1 MHSTLKPKEAD
12 DPHDVLV
19 VSSDVVPV
27 APANEQ
33 LSSVLQDAARLL
45 ADAQKPKELADAQKS
60 KEKESGTG
68 SDVPASP
75 PVPADPPVPPVPPVD
90 ITFRPAAV
98 DDILGRRSLG
108 QRVIRAFTA
117 LLLAACIGVAAL
129 AWQFGG
135 GLTKKVIGKWVPQ
148 LVLTSSA
155 LQEKLGLSA
164 PPAPPADAP
173 AVVEAATP
181 QAATPEAAA
190 AQTADTQ
197 TAAPA
202 QNAPESAAP
211 AAAPPPETTPS
222 PQSMARDLASLGQEV
237 EQLKASI
244 DQLKAGQQQM
254 SLDIAK
260 ASGKASEQN
269 LRPRIS
275 APERRPAVAR
285 AHKPV
290 PPYPLPQTAT
300 ARALPQAAASYPA
313 AAPYYPPRQPEPLPA
328 TTQPQP
334 DPELSSVP
342 RPPMPVQ

>member
-1 MHSTLKPKEAD
+1 MDSTLKSKQTD

-19 VSSDVVPV
+19 VGSDVVPVAPAVRSDAVPVAPAVVPV

-45 ADAQKPKELADAQKS
+45 ADAQKPKE
-60 KEKESGTG
+60 KESGTG
-68 SDVPASP
+68 SDVPAG
-75 PVPADPPVPPVPPVD
+75 PPVPPVPPVD

-98 DDILGRRSLG
+98 DDILRRRSLG

-117 LLLAACIGVAAL
+117 LLLAACIGVAAI

-135 GLTKKVIGKWVPQ
+135 GLTKKMIGKWVPQ

-164 PPAPPADAP
+164 PSAPPAA
-173 AVVEAATP
+173 VEAAAP

-197 TAAPA
+197 AAAPA
-202 QNAPESAAP
+202 QTAPESAAS
-211 AAAPPPETTPS
+211 ATAAPPPETTPS

-269 LRPRIS
+269 PRPRIS
-275 APERRPAVAR
+275 PPVRRPAVAQAR
-285 AHKPV
+285 KPV
-290 PPYPLPQTAT
+290 PPYPLPQTA
-300 ARALPQAAASYPA
+300 AAHALPQAAASYPA
-313 AAPYYPPRQPEPLPA
+313 AAPYYAPRQPEPLPA

>member
-19 VSSDVVPV
+19 VGSDVVPV

-33 LSSVLQDAARLL
+33 LSSVLQDAARVL
-45 ADAQKPKELADAQKS
+45 ADAQKPKESD
-60 KEKESGTG
+60 TG
-68 SDVPASP
+68 SDVPAG
-75 PVPADPPVPPVPPVD
+75 PPVPPVPPVD
-90 ITFRPAAV
+90 TTFRPAAV

-135 GLTKKVIGKWVPQ
+135 GLTKKIVAKWVPQ

-173 AVVEAATP
+173 AAMEAATP
-181 QAATPEAAA
+181 EVATPEAAA
-190 AQTADTQ
+190 VQTADTQ
-197 TAAPA
+197 AAAPA
-202 QNAPESAAP
+202 QTAPESAAP
-211 AAAPPPETTPS
+211 AAAAPPPETTPS

-260 ASGKASEQN
+260 ASGKASEQH

-275 APERRPAVAR
+275 APVRRPAVAQ
-285 AHKPV
+285 AHRPV
-290 PPYPLPQTAT
+290 PPYPLPQA
-300 ARALPQAAASYPA
+300 AAAPALPQAAASYPA
-313 AAPYYPPRQPEPLPA
+313 AAPYYAPRQPEPLPEA
-328 TTQPQP
+328 TTQPRP

>member
-19 VSSDVVPV
+19 VGSDVVPV

-33 LSSVLQDAARLL
+33 LSSVLHDAARHL
-45 ADAQKPKELADAQKS
+45 ADAQKPKESD
-60 KEKESGTG
+60 TG
-68 SDVPASP
+68 SDLPAG
-75 PVPADPPVPPVPPVD
+75 PPVPPVPPVD

-117 LLLAACIGVAAL
+117 LLLAACIGVAAI

-135 GLTKKVIGKWVPQ
+135 GLTKKMIAKWVPQ

-164 PPAPPADAP
+164 PSAPPAVAQ
-173 AVVEAATP
+173 AEAEAAAP

-190 AQTADTQ
+190 SQA
-197 TAAPA
+197 AAPA
-202 QNAPESAAP
+202 QTAPESAAP
-211 AAAPPPETTPS
+211 AAAAPAPETAPS
-222 PQSMARDLASLGQEV
+222 LQSMARDLASLGQEV
-237 EQLKASI
+237 EQLKATI
-244 DQLKAGQQQM
+244 GQIKAGQQQM

-260 ASGKASEQN
+260 ISSKASEPN
-269 LRPRIS
+269 PRPRMSTAPPRS
-275 APERRPAVAR
+275 AAAR
-285 AHKPV
+285 ARKPV
-290 PPYPLPQTAT
+290 PPYPLPQA
-300 ARALPQAAASYPA
+300 AAAPALPPAAASYPA
-313 AAPYYPPRQPEPLPA
+313 AAPYYAPRQPEPLPEA
-328 TTQPQP
+328 TTQPRP

>member
-1 MHSTLKPKEAD
+1 MDSTLKSKQTD

-19 VSSDVVPV
+19 VGSDVVPV

-45 ADAQKPKELADAQKS
+45 ADAQKPKE
-60 KEKESGTG
+60 KESGAG

-90 ITFRPAAV
+90 TTFRPAAV

-173 AVVEAATP
+173 AAVEAANP

-197 TAAPA
+197 AAAPA
-202 QNAPESAAP
+202 QTAPESAAP

-290 PPYPLPQTAT
+290 PPPYPLPQPAA

>member
-1 MHSTLKPKEAD
+1 MDSMLKSKQTD

-45 ADAQKPKELADAQKS
+45 ADAQKP

-173 AVVEAATP
+173 AAVEAANP
-181 QAATPEAAA
+181 QAATPEAVA

-197 TAAPA
+197 AAAP
-202 QNAPESAAP
+202 APESAAS
-211 AAAPPPETTPS
+211 ATAAPPPETTPS

-269 LRPRIS
+269 PRPRIS
-275 APERRPAVAR
+275 PPVRRPAVAQAR
-285 AHKPV
+285 KPV
-290 PPYPLPQTAT
+290 PPYPLPQTA
-300 ARALPQAAASYPA
+300 AAHALPQAAASYPA
-313 AAPYYPPRQPEPLPA
+313 AAPYYAPRQPEPLPA

>member
-1 MHSTLKPKEAD
+1 MDSMLKSKQTD

-19 VSSDVVPV
+19 VGSDAVPVAPAVVPV

-45 ADAQKPKELADAQKS
+45 ADAQKPKE
-60 KEKESGTG
+60 KESGTG

-90 ITFRPAAV
+90 TTFRPAAV

-173 AVVEAATP
+173 AAVEAAAP

-197 TAAPA
+197 AAAPA
-202 QNAPESAAP
+202 QIAPESTAP
-211 AAAPPPETTPS
+211 AAAAPPPETTPS

-290 PPYPLPQTAT
+290 PPYPLPQTA
-300 ARALPQAAASYPA
+300 AAHALPQAAASYPA
-313 AAPYYPPRQPEPLPA
+313 AAPYYAPRQPEPLPA

>member
-19 VSSDVVPV
+19 VGSDVVPV

-33 LSSVLQDAARLL
+33 LSSVLHDAARHL
-45 ADAQKPKELADAQKS
+45 ADAQKPKESD
-60 KEKESGTG
+60 TG
-68 SDVPASP
+68 SDVPAG
-75 PVPADPPVPPVPPVD
+75 PPVPPVPPVD

-117 LLLAACIGVAAL
+117 LLLAACIGVAAI

-135 GLTKKVIGKWVPQ
+135 GLTKKMIAKWVPQ

-173 AVVEAATP
+173 AAVEAATP

-190 AQTADTQ
+190 AQA
-197 TAAPA
+197 AAPEAAASA
-202 QNAPESAAP
+202 QTAPESVAP
-211 AAAPPPETTPS
+211 AAAAPPPETIS
-222 PQSMARDLASLGQEV
+222 SQQSMARDLASLGQQV

-260 ASGKASEQN
+260 ASSKASEQN
-269 LRPRIS
+269 PRPRIS
-275 APERRPAVAR
+275 APVRRPAVAR
-285 AHKPV
+285 ARKPV
-290 PPYPLPQTAT
+290 PPYPLPQA
-300 ARALPQAAASYPA
+300 AAAGPALPQAAASYPA
-313 AAPYYPPRQPEPLPA
+313 AAPYYAPRQPEPLPDA
-328 TTQPQP
+328 TTEPRP